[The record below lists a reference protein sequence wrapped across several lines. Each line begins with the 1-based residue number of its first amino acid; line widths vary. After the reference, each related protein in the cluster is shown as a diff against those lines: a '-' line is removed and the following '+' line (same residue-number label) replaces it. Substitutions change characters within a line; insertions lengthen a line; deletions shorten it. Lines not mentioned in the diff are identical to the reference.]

1 MELTDALAK
10 AEKIVRQN
18 GASAENVQL
27 ANWLAELITLRQDV
41 TDLIAL
47 VRAQDQVDAA
57 HCILERCV
65 HDANTQQ
72 DVVQAHLD
80 KEKVELARSDLAVR
94 QAQLSMHRSHA
105 QRILNEAV
113 QTGQRT
119 SEKTSTMGLIQ
130 QLIDPHITHMCD
142 AELDDLVDSMKHLP
156 PHKTAQDEAHLMS
169 VWDKEDV
176 SEKRA
181 KVTFRIWRVFPE
193 LVQALRQMRMRNNA
207 LRNDVHDGQHTI
219 RKLTGELAF
228 MEFQNGLMAAQMEAR
243 AWLSEV
249 ECFNLGQHLV
259 RMRAAGA
266 DDDVCS
272 NAAQSFY
279 EVRDNAEM
287 DYRMAATRWACLN
300 LCR

>member
-57 HCILERCV
+57 RLLLDQYI
-65 HDANTQQ
+65 Q
-72 DVVQAHLD
+72 DVAQQKDPERLLIAKQKAEIAKHDLVVQQSRL
-80 KEKVELARSDLAVR
+80 VMRR
-94 QAQLSMHRSHA
+94 THA
-105 QRILNEAV
+105 QRILNTVA
-113 QTGQRT
+113 QKTLN
-119 SEKTSTMGLIQ
+119 EKISTMGLIQ
-130 QLIDPHITHMCD
+130 QLIDPHITHICD
-142 AELDDLVDSMKHLP
+142 AELDDLVESMKHLP
-156 PHKTAQDEAHLMS
+156 PHNTAADEAHLIS
-169 VWDKEDV
+169 AWDKEDV
-176 SEKRA
+176 SEQRA
-181 KVTFRIWRVFPE
+181 KVTFRIWQMFPK
-193 LVQALRQMRMRNNA
+193 LVSALRQMRMRNNT
-207 LRNDVHDGQHTI
+207 LRTDVHDGQCII

-243 AWLSEV
+243 TWLSEV

>member
-57 HCILERCV
+57 RLLLDQYI
-65 HDANTQQ
+65 Q
-72 DVVQAHLD
+72 DVAQQKDPERLLIAKQKAEIAKHDLVVQQSRLVMRRTHAH
-80 KEKVELARSDLAVR
+80 
-94 QAQLSMHRSHA
+94 
-105 QRILNEAV
+105 RILNTVA
-113 QTGQRT
+113 QKTLN
-119 SEKTSTMGLIQ
+119 EKISTMGLIQ
-130 QLIDPHITHMCD
+130 QLVDPHITHICD
-142 AELDDLVDSMKHLP
+142 AELDDLVESMKHLP
-156 PHKTAQDEAHLMS
+156 PHNTAADEAHLIS
-169 VWDKEDV
+169 AWDKEDV
-176 SEKRA
+176 SEQRA
-181 KVTFRIWRVFPE
+181 KVTFRIWQMFPK
-193 LVQALRQMRMRNNA
+193 LVSALRQMRMRNNT
-207 LRNDVHDGQHTI
+207 LRTDVHDSQCTI

-272 NAAQSFY
+272 NAAESLY
-279 EVRDNAEM
+279 AVRDNAEM